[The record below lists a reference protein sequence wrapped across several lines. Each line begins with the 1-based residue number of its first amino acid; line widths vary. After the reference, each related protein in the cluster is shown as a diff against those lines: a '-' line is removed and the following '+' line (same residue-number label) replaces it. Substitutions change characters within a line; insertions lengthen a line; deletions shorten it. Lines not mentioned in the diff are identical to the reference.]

1 MPNTTLSLATL
12 VGSRICHDLISPVG
26 AINNGIEL
34 IAMGGPIDTPEL
46 TLISDS
52 VSNAAARIKFF
63 RIAFGVAS
71 PEQTLGSATV
81 VPIVSDTYCEGRQRA
96 RWDAQGDVSRAE
108 VQAAF
113 LALLCIES
121 ALPRG
126 GMITVTQHGDK
137 LCVSGS
143 GERVAYDKTLWSRLE
158 GGGSGSGDLRPDQVQ
173 FALLPLALADL
184 GRMPVI
190 AASDGSLSIT
200 F

>member
-71 PEQTLGSATV
+71 PEQTLGASTV
-81 VPIVSDTYCEGRQRA
+81 KPIVAEAYGEGRHRA
-96 RWDAQGDVSRAE
+96 EWKADGDVSRAE
-108 VQAAF
+108 VQAAL
-113 LALLCIES
+113 LALLCIET

-126 GMITVTQHGDK
+126 GMITIEHSDDK

-143 GERVAYDKTLWSRLE
+143 GERVAVEASLWDRL
-158 GGGSGSGDLRPDQVQ
+158 GGDASSDDLRPDQIQ
-173 FALLPLALADL
+173 FALLPLALSGLA
-184 GRMPVI
+184 RTPAI
-190 AASDGSLSIT
+190 ASGDDSISIT